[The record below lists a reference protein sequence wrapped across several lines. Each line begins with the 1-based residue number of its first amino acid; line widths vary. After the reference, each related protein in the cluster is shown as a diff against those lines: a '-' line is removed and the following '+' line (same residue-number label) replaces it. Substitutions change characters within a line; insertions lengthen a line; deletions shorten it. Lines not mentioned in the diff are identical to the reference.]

1 MFLIKIQLFFFIYTL
16 VTTCFSKIGKKYKKN
31 ANKFFEFICTL
42 SRIVLFEF

>member
-1 MFLIKIQLFFFIYTL
+1 MFLMKIQLFFFIYTL

-31 ANKFFEFICTL
+31 ANKYFEYISIV